1 MRAQEFLNELKI
13 NNATGIGA
21 VPHNADV
28 DYHGLRVTMRPSM
41 FLRLALPLDRNDSEE
56 RKAIEYCKSQLD
68 DPGIGAPFLTIN
80 APEAWESD
88 DFSLEA
94 KVRDHDGRHRCYA
107 ILGKEGN
114 GIFTCLNVAF
124 VASHLGVHEEAIEQ
138 TETLGEGMM
147 PPANREYARSP
158 SVHAS
163 RTA

>member
-68 DPGIGAPFLTIN
+68 DPGIGAPFLTITV
-80 APEAWESD
+80 PEAWESD

-94 KVRDHDGRHRCYA
+94 KVRDHDGRHRMYA
-107 ILGKEGN
+107 ILDEQGDRPVETHIFLPHFRRRDITDGIIENLRN
-114 GIFTCLNVAF
+114 GILNQAGQYVSGPIFGDAK
-124 VASHLGVHEEAIEQ
+124 
-138 TETLGEGMM
+138 
-147 PPANREYARSP
+147 
-158 SVHAS
+158 
-163 RTA
+163 